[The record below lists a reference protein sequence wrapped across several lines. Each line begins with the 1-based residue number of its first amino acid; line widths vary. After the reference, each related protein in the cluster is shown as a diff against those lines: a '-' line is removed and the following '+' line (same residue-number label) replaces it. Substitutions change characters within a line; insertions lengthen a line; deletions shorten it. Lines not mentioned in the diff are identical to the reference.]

1 MRWVGVIGS
10 LVIVG
15 LGLFL
20 VSLSGILM
28 TRSSYTWLMAIG
40 AFCVLVGLGL
50 TLWTISRARRRNK
63 PTR

>member
-28 TRSSYTWLMAIG
+28 TRSSYTCLMAIG
-40 AFCVLVGLGL
+40 VFFVLVGLGL
-50 TLWTISRARRRNK
+50 TLWMISRARRRN
-63 PTR
+63 RRAS